1 MEYLGTLLRNF
12 TMLGIV
18 CEERLAY
25 GLFQLM
31 HMTHDDHAVRV
42 EQAMVARR
50 KAKII
55 TALTTLPQG

>member
-12 TMLGIV
+12 TLLGIV

-31 HMTHDDHAVRV
+31 THDDHAVRV
-42 EQAMVARR
+42 EQAMVGRR

-55 TALTTLPQG
+55 TALTTSPQG

>member
-1 MEYLGTLLRNF
+1 
-12 TMLGIV
+12 MLGIV

-55 TALTTLPQG
+55 TALTTSPQG